1 MTGATITAGAPPA
14 VGRGTTE
21 RALGLVACLLILGV
35 VVALSILVGAKPLS
49 PSEVWQAFSDPRS
62 GEQATLIVHDLRIPR
77 TVLGVLVGAAMAV
90 AGGVMMA
97 LTRNPLADPGLL
109 GVNVGAA
116 LAVVVAVAYLGVT
129 SIAGYVWFALAG
141 AAAVSV
147 LVYVVGSA
155 GQAGATPV
163 RLALAGTAASA
174 ALSGAI
180 SAIVLTNLQ
189 AFRGFRA
196 WSVGSLSGR
205 DLQVFW
211 QVLPFI
217 VVGLALALTLGRSL
231 NALAL
236 GDELASALGA
246 RVALVRL
253 LGAVS
258 VTLLC
263 GAGTAAVGPIAFVGL
278 VVPHLIRPWT
288 GPSQVWILPYCVV
301 LGPILLLGSDVVGR
315 LVVRPAELDV
325 SVVTAII
332 GAPVFIA
339 IVRRRRLMQL

>member
-1 MTGATITAGAPPA
+1 MTGATITAGTPPA